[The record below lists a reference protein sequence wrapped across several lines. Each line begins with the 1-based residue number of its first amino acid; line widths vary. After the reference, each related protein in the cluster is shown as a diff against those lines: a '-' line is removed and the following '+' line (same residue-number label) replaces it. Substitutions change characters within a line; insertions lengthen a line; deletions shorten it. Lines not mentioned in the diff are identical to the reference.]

1 MNIICIGTV
10 TSNFIS
16 WSGVIV
22 ALQNGVG
29 TAVIDDTSTYTLTLP
44 PDVGLQHD
52 AMYENWVSHLSPK
65 EKFSRRKFRSAC
77 RRDHHCYLR
86 GPTRDFARTSKQ
98 SRVQHRSRRKV
109 RRSSLRLG

>member
-65 EKFSRRKFRSAC
+65 EKFSRRKFRSAKVMNTKAYN
-77 RRDHHCYLR
+77 RKLR
-86 GPTRDFARTSKQ
+86 CKYKIIQ
-98 SRVQHRSRRKV
+98 K
-109 RRSSLRLG
+109 SLRRRNK